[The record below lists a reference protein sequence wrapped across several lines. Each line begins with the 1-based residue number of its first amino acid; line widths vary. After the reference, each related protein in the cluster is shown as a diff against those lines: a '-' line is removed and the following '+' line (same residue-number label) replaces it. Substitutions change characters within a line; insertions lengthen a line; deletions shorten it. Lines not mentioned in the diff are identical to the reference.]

1 MSETDLHKVV
11 DLDRGLFLI
20 SYKSAEDLDRPPRV
34 EVAPAPGHEKRMEL
48 VLHPDAREA
57 VLWQPNSS
65 LVVRVNSPGQLQV
78 QVLPAS
84 PGASRNA
91 MVRVEPLQPGRPRP
105 ATSGAAAS
113 TELTTGAATSKLK
126 VLGHVAGIGDVVVG
140 PDTWIAGPTA
150 PSRIE
155 GISLEWPDMPSGLG
169 IQYAV
174 QLANAG
180 PGTGKMMPIGSFAGT
195 RGRALPLTGVVF
207 EMSGREDLEFVAE
220 AVFLNSPTLRAVGKR
235 VVLSGPSGREPL
247 VGLRITLEPIGA
259 AVVAETASPASP
271 SPAATAPQAVPRPAS
286 SGRVRV
292 FRSRPRQDSSTG

>member
-1 MSETDLHKVV
+1 M
-11 DLDRGLFLI
+11 
-20 SYKSAEDLDRPPRV
+20 
-34 EVAPAPGHEKRMEL
+34 
-48 VLHPDAREA
+48 
-57 VLWQPNSS
+57 
-65 LVVRVNSPGQLQV
+65 
-78 QVLPAS
+78 
-84 PGASRNA
+84 
-91 MVRVEPLQPGRPRP
+91 
-105 ATSGAAAS
+105 
-113 TELTTGAATSKLK
+113 
-126 VLGHVAGIGDVVVG
+126 GDVVVG

-180 PGTGKMMPIGSFAGT
+180 PGTGKMVPIGTFAGT

-220 AVFLNSPTLRAVGKR
+220 AVFLNAPTLRAVGKR
-235 VVLSGPSGREPL
+235 VVLGGPSGREPL

-259 AVVAETASPASP
+259 AVVAEVASPTPPAP
-271 SPAATAPQAVPRPAS
+271 PPAAAPQPVQKPAS

-292 FRSRPRQDSSTG
+292 FRSRPRQDSPTG